1 MRLGTYRPRHAR
13 MVISSVSSKLHSP
26 VLLQLTTDMP
36 ELPGTNVQRQV
47 VAWLSV
53 EGGREGG
60 TGGRER
66 EGGRRKMLIFFTLE
80 LCSIFSTKDAHWNF
94 MKCNTVEPL
103 NKGHTGTLGTVLYR
117 EVVLYSEVK

>member
-1 MRLGTYRPRHAR
+1 MI
-13 MVISSVSSKLHSP
+13 MSSVSSKLHSP

-53 EGGREGG
+53 GREG
-60 TGGRER
+60 ER
-66 EGGRRKMLIFFTLE
+66 EGGRETIFFTLE
-80 LCSIFSTKDAHWNF
+80 LHSIFSTKDGHWNF
-94 MKCNTVEPL
+94 MKFNIVEPL